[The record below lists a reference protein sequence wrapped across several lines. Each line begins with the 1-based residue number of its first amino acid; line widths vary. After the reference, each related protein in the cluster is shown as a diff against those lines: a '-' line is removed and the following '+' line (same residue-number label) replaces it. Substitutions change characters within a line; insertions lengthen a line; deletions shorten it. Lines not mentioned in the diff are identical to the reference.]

1 MIRRFNL
8 IRWFLLALP
17 VLALLLTGASWLL
30 LQGSLP
36 KYDGEAPVS
45 GLSTSVTVER
55 DALGS
60 VTVCAQDRLDL
71 ARALGYVHAQERF
84 FEMDLMRRSAAGEL
98 AELFGAAA
106 LPVDRKA
113 RGHRMRARAT
123 AMLADLPEVQRR
135 LVNAYRDGVNEG
147 LTALIVRPFPY
158 LLTRTQPHAW
168 RSEDSLLVILSMYFT
183 LQEPSIQREL
193 QLSTLRAG
201 LPESAYQFLAASG
214 GEWDTPLVGTSFQWP
229 QPPSSEEL
237 DLRKPDPERKYNVRN
252 HRNNQHDEAPGS
264 NSFAVAG
271 SLAAGAALV
280 ANDMHLPLR
289 TPSLW
294 FRTRLIYPHPHRPER
309 TIDTNGVSLPG
320 VPAIVV
326 GSNRHIAWSFTNS
339 YGDMAD
345 WVRIRVDPADSSR
358 YRSAEGWKAVTVH
371 REILH
376 VRDAVDEILEVRETE
391 WGPILASDHDGTLLA
406 LVWAAHQ
413 ANSINLDLINLEQ
426 VETVDNAIIVAQN
439 AGIPAQNFIVGDR
452 DGNIAWTIAGRIPLR
467 SGQYNPGGPADWSEG
482 NNGWHGWL
490 ESAKYPLISNPQG
503 QRLWNGNARAVD
515 GAMLEHL
522 GDGGYELGARTR
534 QIRDS
539 LQKSE
544 YFIPDDLFS
553 IQLDDRALFLS
564 RWRQLLERTLN
575 LVPASAWGTEMQ
587 TALRDWDGH
596 ASISSVAYRIVR
608 TFRQEVIDSVLD
620 NFAAEVRRRYPN
632 FLLPRLAQSEHAVW
646 MLLEQRPLH
655 LLPPEYTDW
664 NQLLVTCA
672 QRIAER
678 MQTQPGGMIA
688 RTWGEQNTAAI
699 QHPLSRALPGFIAQ
713 WLDMPHDPLPGD
725 SYMPRIQSPNF
736 GASQR
741 FVVAPGDEEQGY
753 FSMPGG
759 QSGHP
764 LSPYYGSGHADWV
777 AGKATAFLPGP
788 PEHILSL
795 LPLRSSQ

>member
-289 TPSLW
+289 APSLW

-699 QHPLSRALPGFIAQ
+699 QHPLSRALPEFIAQ

>member
-1 MIRRFNL
+1 
-8 IRWFLLALP
+8 
-17 VLALLLTGASWLL
+17 
-30 LQGSLP
+30 
-36 KYDGEAPVS
+36 
-45 GLSTSVTVER
+45 
-55 DALGS
+55 
-60 VTVCAQDRLDL
+60 
-71 ARALGYVHAQERF
+71 
-84 FEMDLMRRSAAGEL
+84 
-98 AELFGAAA
+98 
-106 LPVDRKA
+106 
-113 RGHRMRARAT
+113 
-123 AMLADLPEVQRR
+123 
-135 LVNAYRDGVNEG
+135 
-147 LTALIVRPFPY
+147 
-158 LLTRTQPHAW
+158 
-168 RSEDSLLVILSMYFT
+168 MYFT
-183 LQEPSIQREL
+183 LQESSVQREL

-214 GEWDTPLVGTSFQWP
+214 GEWDAPLVGAPFQWP
-229 QPPSSEEL
+229 HPPSSEEL
-237 DLRKPDPERKYNVRN
+237 DLRKPDPDQKRNIQN
-252 HRNNQHDEAPGS
+252 HRNDQHDEASGS

-280 ANDMHLPLR
+280 ANDMHLSLR

-294 FRTRLIYPHPHRPER
+294 FRTRLIYPHPHCPER
-309 TIDTNGVSLPG
+309 VIDTNGVSLPG
-320 VPAIVV
+320 APAIVV

-345 WVRIRVDPADSSR
+345 WVRIMIDPAESSR
-358 YRSAEGWKAVTVH
+358 YRSTEGWKPVTVH
-371 REILH
+371 REMLR
-376 VRDAVDEILEVRETE
+376 VRGATDEMLEVRETE
-391 WGPILASDHDGTLLA
+391 WGPILASDHDGTPLA

-413 ANSINLDLINLEQ
+413 ANSVNLDLINLEQ

-467 SGQYNPGGPADWSEG
+467 IGQYNPSEPADWSEG
-482 NNGWHGWL
+482 NTGWRGWL
-490 ESAKYPLISNPQG
+490 ESAKYPLISNPPE

-515 GAMLEHL
+515 GAMLEYL
-522 GDGGYELGARTR
+522 GDGGYELGARTQ

-544 YFIPDDLFS
+544 HFIPADLFS

-575 LVPASAWGTEMQ
+575 LAPASAWRTEMQ
-587 TALRDWDGH
+587 AALRDWDGH
-596 ASISSVAYRIVR
+596 ASINSAAYRIVR
-608 TFRQEVIDSVLD
+608 TFRQEVIDSILD
-620 NFAAEVRRRYPN
+620 NFAAEARRRYPN

-646 MLLEQRPLH
+646 ILLEQRPLH

-664 NQLLVTCA
+664 NQLLVACA

-678 MQTQPGGMIA
+678 MQTQPGGITA

-699 QHPLSRALPGFIAQ
+699 QHPLSRMLPGFIAQ
-713 WLDMPHDPLPGD
+713 WLDMPRDPLPGD

-777 AGKATAFLPGP
+777 TGKATAFLPGP
-788 PEHILSL
+788 PEHRLSL
-795 LPLRSSQ
+795 LPPRSSQ

>member
-8 IRWFLLALP
+8 IRWFLFALP
-17 VLALLLTGASWLL
+17 VPALLLTGASWLL

-55 DALGS
+55 DARGS

-135 LVNAYRDGVNEG
+135 LVDAYRDGVNEG

-371 REILH
+371 REILR
-376 VRDAVDEILEVRETE
+376 VRDAMDEILEVRETE
-391 WGPILASDHDGTLLA
+391 WGPILASDHDGTPLA

-413 ANSINLDLINLEQ
+413 ANSVNLDLINLEQ
-426 VETVDNAIIVAQN
+426 VEAVDNAIIVAQN

-467 SGQYNPGGPADWSEG
+467 IGQYNPGEPADWSEG
-482 NNGWHGWL
+482 NTGWHGWL

-503 QRLWNGNARAVD
+503 QRLWSGNARAVD

-587 TALRDWDGH
+587 AALRDWDGH
-596 ASISSVAYRIVR
+596 ASINSAAYRIVR

-678 MQTQPGGMIA
+678 MQTQPGGMVA

-713 WLDMPHDPLPGD
+713 WLDMPRDPLPGD